1 MSLPFSF
8 IICCLILHIFIG
20 EKQSY
25 SGLILILKETNIEKQ
40 QLLFVFFLHVQ
51 TMVFFFVF
59 FSYTEIAFYL
69 CTIDNA
75 GSPLK
80 ITLSKKERGLAVTY
94 HLVSF
99 AKRPK
104 ILN

>member
-8 IICCLILHIFIG
+8 IICSLILHIFIG

-51 TMVFFFVF
+51 TMVIF

-69 CTIDNA
+69 CTMDNA

-80 ITLSKKERGLAVTY
+80 ITPSKKERGLAVTY